1 MRFLGTLAGLS
12 GASIVC
18 VSLWV
23 TPVRAATEEEKSGA
37 RAAATQGQ
45 AAFEGKRWAQAVDL
59 FTRAEAL
66 VHSPV
71 HLLYKARSL
80 VQLGQLVKANETYL
94 IITREQA
101 DAAAPA
107 AVVKARED
115 ARKEQAVLEPRL
127 ASLTVNVVGDG
138 AASVTVTMD
147 GAPVPSALVGVAR
160 PADPGQHTLRAS
172 GAGVESDSQTVTL
185 KEGGAGTVTLQLKAA
200 PNAVPPVA
208 TPAAGPVG
216 EPPASSASVDSA
228 TLSKGNS
235 LRTAS
240 YVAFGVGA
248 VGLVAGTVF
257 ALKAKGKY
265 SDGNDLCKEDP
276 CQLSQADANRRD
288 QLGKDGDSAKTLSI
302 VGFVVGGVGV
312 AAGTT
317 LFVLSSK
324 HDSEKP
330 TAGVHPWIGLGS
342 VGLSGRF

>member
-1 MRFLGTLAGLS
+1 M
-12 GASIVC
+12 
-18 VSLWV
+18 SLWAAR
-23 TPVRAATEEEKSGA
+23 PAQAATEEEKSGA

-45 AAFEGKRWAQAVDL
+45 AAFEGKRWAQALDL

-94 IITREQA
+94 SITREQTETA
-101 DAAAPA
+101 SPA
-107 AVVKARED
+107 VMKARDD
-115 ARKEQAVLEPRL
+115 ARKEQATLEPRL

-138 AASVTVTMD
+138 AAGVTVTMD

-172 GAGVESDSQTVTL
+172 GTGVESDSQTVTL
-185 KEGGAGTVTLQLKAA
+185 KEGGTGTVTLQLKAA
-200 PNAVPPVA
+200 PNAAPPVA
-208 TPAAGPVG
+208 TPAAGPAA
-216 EPPASSASVDSA
+216 EPAPLTSTVDSS

-235 LRTAS
+235 LRTGS

-265 SDGNDLCKEDP
+265 SDGNDLCQGQDP
-276 CQLSQADANRRD
+276 CQLTQAEATHRD

-302 VGFVVGGVGV
+302 VGFIVGGVGV

-317 LFVLSSK
+317 LFVLSNK
-324 HDSEKP
+324 HDGGE
-330 TAGVHPWIGLGS
+330 TATASVQPWIGLGS
-342 VGLSGRF
+342 AGLSGRF